1 LFIDKRRPP
10 SPTGN
15 NKLRINSF
23 IRAKE
28 IRVIGA
34 EGDQLGILSV
44 RDALIKADEA
54 ALDLVEVAPTANP
67 PVCRIMDFGKYK
79 YEQSKKV
86 QGGKAHSKATHLK
99 EMQLRPFT
107 GEHDLDFKVRHAKEF
122 LESKQ
127 KVKITLMFRGREMS
141 FQEKGRDI
149 MAHIEQQLIEV
160 GQLESPLKKEGRNL
174 VMIVAPKAHTTQKKI
189 KQPKDIDFERN
200 AVNEAKT

>member
-1 LFIDKRRPP
+1 MCIDKRRPP

-44 RDALIKADEA
+44 RDALIKANEA

-79 YEQSKKV
+79 YEQSKKE

-107 GEHDLDFKVRHAKEF
+107 GEHDLGFKVRHAIEF
-122 LESKQ
+122 LEAKQ

-141 FQEKGRDI
+141 FQEKGRET
-149 MAHIEQQLIEV
+149 MAQIEQQLIEV
-160 GQLESPLKKEGRNL
+160 GQLESPVKKEGRNL
-174 VMIVAPKAHTTQKKI
+174 VMIVAPKAHTTKRKTT
-189 KQPKDIDFERN
+189 
-200 AVNEAKT
+200 NETKTQNP